1 MEPNTSVC
9 NCGGDVQSSRKSKSN
24 ADGFCM
30 KSWLLLVIVLKV
42 VLTLKYLWIKAVFK
56 MNAGR
61 YPARHRW
68 CHAAVWSFILVALSV
83 FSLRSLPR
91 WSYELL
97 VTNAQLNCYGIIGER
112 VGRNLCVFQ
121 HRGGTLCAF
130 VIPGFSCS
138 FPDSP
143 PFQRCSISSCCW
155 PKLLLLLFK
164 SSGFQ
169 TCRTIY
175 SLALHALRLFPN
187 NLSQS
192 SFSRLNLSSFNI
204 IQLVGHI

>member
-1 MEPNTSVC
+1 
-9 NCGGDVQSSRKSKSN
+9 
-24 ADGFCM
+24 M

-42 VLTLKYLWIKAVFK
+42 VLTLKYLWIRAVFK
-56 MNAGR
+56 SNAGT

-83 FSLRSLPR
+83 FSLRSLPC
-91 WSYELL
+91 WSYQLL
-97 VTNAQLNCYGIIGER
+97 VANARPNCFLNCYGITGER

-121 HRGGTLCAF
+121 HRGGTWCAF
-130 VIPGFSCS
+130 VIPGFSCC

-143 PFQRCSISSCCW
+143 PFQCCSISSCCW

-164 SSGFQ
+164 SSAFQ

-175 SLALHALRLFPN
+175 SLALHALRLFPYN
-187 NLSQS
+187 FSQS

-204 IQLVGHI
+204 IQLVGHV